1 MSGEVRNVKLPE
13 ELCARVESRYGRQF
27 ASMEELL
34 TFVLNELLC
43 ETPVQLNQ
51 AEERIIEERLRELGY
66 V

>member
-1 MSGEVRNVKLPE
+1 MIGEIRNVSLPE
-13 ELCARVESRYGRQF
+13 ELCARAESRYGHRF
-27 ASMEELL
+27 ASLQELL

-43 ETPVQLNQ
+43 EAPVQLNQ